1 MNVLVVTATKEE
13 LSIALDNHLV
23 SGVGMVSTAITV
35 TNALKSKHYDLV
47 INAGVAG
54 SFNKSLELG
63 DVVEVNEDYLSE
75 LGAQDG
81 NRFLTPEEMNLEMKN
96 RVQMPKRTQLKS
108 VRGITVNTVHGDEL
122 SIMKIVHRLN
132 PQVESMEGAACM
144 LACQEANVPCVQ
156 IRSISNFVEKR
167 NKSKWDMTKAITNLN
182 KELQKFI
189 STL

>member
-1 MNVLVVTATKEE
+1 M
-13 LSIALDNHLV
+13 
-23 SGVGMVSTAITV
+23 
-35 TNALKSKHYDLV
+35 
-47 INAGVAG
+47 
-54 SFNKSLELG
+54 
-63 DVVEVNEDYLSE
+63 
-75 LGAQDG
+75 
-81 NRFLTPEEMNLEMKN
+81 
-96 RVQMPKRTQLKS
+96 
-108 VRGITVNTVHGDEL
+108 HGDEL

-144 LACQEANVPCVQ
+144 LACKEANVPCVQ

>member
-1 MNVLVVTATKEE
+1 
-13 LSIALDNHLV
+13 
-23 SGVGMVSTAITV
+23 MVSTAIAV
-35 TNALKSKHYDLV
+35 TNALKSKRYDLV

-54 SFNKSLELG
+54 SFNRSLELG
-63 DVVEVNEDYLSE
+63 DVVEVNDDYLSE

-81 NRFLTPEEMNLEMKN
+81 SRFLTPEEMNLEMEN

-108 VRGITVNTVHGDEL
+108 ARGITVNTVHGDEL

-144 LACQEANVPCVQ
+144 LACKEANVPCVQ
-156 IRSISNFVEKR
+156 IRSISNYVEKR

-182 KELQKFI
+182 KELQNFI

>member
-1 MNVLVVTATKEE
+1 
-13 LSIALDNHLV
+13 
-23 SGVGMVSTAITV
+23 
-35 TNALKSKHYDLV
+35 
-47 INAGVAG
+47 
-54 SFNKSLELG
+54 
-63 DVVEVNEDYLSE
+63 
-75 LGAQDG
+75 
-81 NRFLTPEEMNLEMKN
+81 MNLEMKN